1 MSEEIVKTSQQ
12 SLNINET
19 IEELPQIELET
30 LERQL
35 LGYSLSGRPIQD
47 IVGPLE
53 REATHKIFELGG
65 HELVNETVRIAAVV
79 CEVRVILT
87 KKTGAEMAFAKID
100 DGTGIIETVVF
111 PKIFRDT
118 RDFWVEG
125 QPLLI
130 HARVDL
136 RDEDVGLIVES
147 IETLANFSENKE
159 REVYISVPAGVG
171 ADSLKRLKALL
182 TENLGTQTG
191 YLVFDGGKKIK
202 LPFKIAWNETLAKSI
217 SGVLEGSAL

>member
-1 MSEEIVKTSQQ
+1 MIKVGALSKFGNRAAILASLDSIREKVTKPKGDDNQGGLFVSEEIVKTSQQ

-87 KKTGAEMAFAKID
+87 KNRCRNGFAKID

-111 PKIFRDT
+111 PKIL
-118 RDFWVEG
+118 E
-125 QPLLI
+125 I
-130 HARVDL
+130 RVIF
-136 RDEDVGLIVES
+136 G
-147 IETLANFSENKE
+147 
-159 REVYISVPAGVG
+159 
-171 ADSLKRLKALL
+171 LKASL
-182 TENLGTQTG
+182 
-191 YLVFDGGKKIK
+191 F
-202 LPFKIAWNETLAKSI
+202 
-217 SGVLEGSAL
+217 